1 MDRTFQPTSANRRA
15 TFKSLML
22 SGVCLAA
29 LSSSFIGAANA
40 AEQGSATT
48 QSAATGVQNEVTIT
62 GSRIQQPG
70 MESPVPVTSVPA
82 AQLKAMA
89 PDTIVS
95 GLVQLPEF
103 YQSQTPNSTASWF
116 TRGGYGNLD
125 LRGLGINRT
134 LTLLNGRR
142 VVSSTVFGG
151 VDVNIIPEAMISR
164 VETVTGGASAAY
176 GTDAVAGV
184 VNFILN
190 TDYTGMEVNA
200 QGGVTSRGDSANY
213 KLSATFGTDIG
224 EHAHIQLSAERFH
237 QDGVFNYDGRDW
249 YQAWGTIPDS
259 SGMLLIRPNVISNNA
274 TLGGLI
280 SAPGTVIN
288 GLQFNPDGSYSPLN
302 RGSMSFGTAGTP
314 PARSIGGSGDN
325 LGGGYQTLY
334 PDFTRQSFFGY
345 ADYDVTPNLNIYA
358 QYIHGEDSTFRH
370 NTPAGSLQGTPT
382 QVTIFQDN
390 AFLPDS
396 LRQIMINNGIAS
408 FKLHTQLASPE
419 MNLTDDSKMDSIT
432 GGFKYTVDH
441 DGLFD
446 NWIVNG
452 YYQYGHNKREWD
464 QVGFRVDRIFAA
476 ADAVVDPATGAT
488 VCRVSLFGN
497 AFPGCQPINLF
508 GQGNASPAALDY
520 VVGNDVGE
528 QITTPLYIAGSGTS
542 LGLTDSYSAVEAKV
556 NRTTLTQN
564 VAELSAS
571 GTVLEGWAGP
581 ISAAFGGSYR
591 REHVLQTVRDSTNQS
606 SNFDTGHPVLCSG
619 EAPGLRGVNPPD
631 CANTVGIQYSKVSNI
646 IGTISV
652 KELFAETQIP
662 LLESSGIIESAA
674 ANLAGRWARYS
685 GSGSVWAYKG
695 GLDVQFMGG
704 LRLRGTYSRDVR
716 AANLSERFDKTG
728 GVNTITDPRYPGDG
742 PINVTIFSGGNPNV
756 NPEAGDTFTAGAVYR
771 PEFLPGLSAS
781 VDWYHIKIKDEI
793 GQLSP
798 QSVVTGCAQGAVELC
813 SFITRD
819 TATDRIILVGAQYI
833 NITKAVVS
841 GVDLELDYTRSVT
854 IFGGG
859 PETLGARLLTSFLSK
874 NTQGIGSAVNID
886 RAGQTGIQ
894 ESDGVAYSLPD
905 FKATGNITY
914 RNGGFEAFL
923 QGRYIGSGKIEN
935 ALVQGVDIES
945 NHVSAAFYLDLRL
958 SKEFEMANGQK
969 FEVYVSGTNLND
981 QDPPITPYY
990 SVFLGYSNQYN
1001 PSLFDVLGRR
1011 FNVGVTFRM

>member
-1 MDRTFQPTSANRRA
+1 MKSNRIASRSLAYGTSALA
-15 TFKSLML
+15 I
-22 SGVCLAA
+22 CLAM
-29 LSSSFIGAANA
+29 SV
-40 AEQGSATT
+40 AEAQERSA
-48 QSAATGVQNEVTIT
+48 SNAATGAVNEITIT

-89 PDTIVS
+89 PDTLVS
-95 GLVQLPEF
+95 GLTQLPAF
-103 YQSQTPNSTASWF
+103 FQSDTPNSTASWF
-116 TRGGYGNLD
+116 NRGGYGNLD

-134 LTLLNGRR
+134 LTLLDGRR
-142 VVSSTVFGG
+142 IVSSTVFGG
-151 VDVNIIPEAMISR
+151 VDVNVIPEAMISR

-200 QGGVTSRGDSANY
+200 QGGITSRGDGANY
-213 KLSATFGTDIG
+213 KFSAAFGTDIG
-224 EHAHIQLSAERFH
+224 DRAHIQVSAERFH
-237 QDGVFNYDGRDW
+237 QDGVFSYKGRDW
-249 YQAWGTIPDS
+249 YQAWGTVPDA
-259 SGMLLIRPNVISNNA
+259 SGMLLIRPHVISNNA
-274 TLGGLI
+274 TFGGLI
-280 SAPGTVIN
+280 SAPGTAIN

-302 RGSMSFGTAGTP
+302 RGTLTTAGPAGIP
-314 PARSIGGSGDN
+314 PARGVGGSGDD
-325 LGGGYQTLY
+325 LGSVNPTLY
-334 PDFTRQSFFGY
+334 PDFSRQSFYGY
-345 ADYDVTPNLNIYA
+345 ADYDVTPNLKVFT

-396 LRQIMINNGIAS
+396 LRQIMINNGITS
-408 FKLHTQLASPE
+408 FKLHTQLASPDVT
-419 MNLTDDSKMDSIT
+419 LTDDSKMDSIT
-432 GGFKYTVDH
+432 GGFKYTVDN
-441 DGLFD
+441 DGLFN
-446 NWIVNG
+446 NWIVDG
-452 YYQYGHNKREWD
+452 YYQYGHNKRTWK
-464 QVGFRVDRIFAA
+464 QVGMRVDRIFAA
-476 ADAVVDPATGAT
+476 ADAVQDPSSGAI
-488 VCRVSLFGN
+488 VCRTSLFGN
-497 AFPGCQPINLF
+497 AFPGCQPLDLF

-520 VVGNDVGE
+520 VIGNDVGE
-528 QITTPLYIAGSGTS
+528 KISTPLYFAGSGFS
-542 LGLTDSYSAVEAKV
+542 LGRTDSYTAEEAKV
-556 NRTTLTQN
+556 NRTTLTQH

-571 GTVLEGWAGP
+571 GTVLDGWAGP

-591 REHVLQTVRDSTNQS
+591 REHVLQIVRDSTNQS
-606 SNFDTGHPVLCSG
+606 SNHDTGRPVLCDG
-619 EAPGLRGVNPPD
+619 GAPGLRGVNPPD

-646 IGTISV
+646 IGTINV

-662 LLESSGIIESAA
+662 LLDGAGIIDSAA

-685 GSGSVWAYKG
+685 GSGTVWAYKG
-695 GLDVQFMGG
+695 GLDVQFVGG

-728 GVNTITDPRYPGDG
+728 GVNTVTDERYPLDG

-756 NPEAGDTFTAGAVYR
+756 NPEKADTFTAGAVYR
-771 PEFLPGLSAS
+771 PDFVPGLSAS
-781 VDWYHIKIKDEI
+781 VDWYHIKTKDAI

-798 QSVVTGCAQGAVELC
+798 QTVVTGCNNGSALLC

-819 TATDRIILVGAQYI
+819 AATDRIILVGAQFI
-833 NITKAVVS
+833 NLDKSVVS
-841 GVDLELDYTRSVT
+841 GVDVELDYTRDVS
-854 IFGGG
+854 ILGGSA
-859 PETLGARLLTSFLSK
+859 ETLGARFLASFLSK

-894 ESDGVAYSLPD
+894 QSDGVAYSLPD

-914 RNGGFEAFL
+914 RNGGFTAFL
-923 QGRYIGSGKIEN
+923 QGRYIGSGTIEN
-935 ALVQGVDIES
+935 ALVAGQDIES
-945 NHVSAAFYLDLRL
+945 NHVASAFYLDLRL
-958 SKEFEMANGQK
+958 SQEFELANGQK
-969 FEVYVSGTNLND
+969 FEVYVAGTNLND

-1011 FNVGVTFRM
+1011 FTAGVTFRM